1 MKIAMGS
8 DHGGF
13 DMKNELKAHLEKRGF
28 SVEDF
33 GSFTPERAEYPKY
46 GEKAARAVAAGQCDL
61 GVLVCGTG
69 CGISLSAN
77 RVKGIRCCN
86 CSEPVTAR
94 LSREHNNAN
103 MVAIGG
109 RIVGMET
116 AIAIVDAF
124 VSGVFETGGR
134 HEQRVKMIERIDRN

>member
-1 MKIAMGS
+1 MKIVVAS

-13 DMKNELKAHLEKRGF
+13 DMKNELKLHLDKRGF
-28 SVEDF
+28 EVTDF
-33 GSFTPERAEYPKY
+33 GSFTPERAEYPEY
-46 GEKAARAVAAGQCDL
+46 GEKAARAVASGAFDF

-94 LSREHNNAN
+94 LSREHNNCN

-124 VSGVFETGGR
+124 VTGVFETGGR
-134 HEQRVKMIERIDRN
+134 HEQRVKMIESIDRN